1 VIGGFERPVKHP
13 PHHSTFS
20 EEDLPA
26 MRKLLLTPVL
36 VLCVA
41 FSSRAADD
49 KKKDDAKKAEE
60 EKFVSLGHL
69 DGILKKSGGSGAGIT
84 VSVELILPDPN
95 AQIAQL
101 QQQIALAQAMTI
113 RNPLQRQQQLVS
125 IMQQM
130 RNGQNA
136 FIRKTVDVD
145 VEPLDDMIVR
155 TMFLPEQFDDKGKPR
170 KYTSKELKE
179 LRGPDST
186 LPGYTAD
193 NDSLKNGDLVTVYLV
208 RKKHA
213 PEIKA
218 APKDKEKKDKDKDKE
233 KKDKDNEKLWDEENK
248 PKVRMIVLRAEPR
261 Q

>member
-1 VIGGFERPVKHP
+1 VTGRFERPVDNP
-13 PHHSTFS
+13 PRHCSTFS
-20 EEDLPA
+20 DEDLPA
-26 MRKLLLTPVL
+26 MRKLLLMPVL

-41 FSSRAADD
+41 FTARAADD
-49 KKKDDAKKAEE
+49 KKKDDAKIDAKKAEE
-60 EKFVSLGHL
+60 DKFVSLGRL

-113 RNPLQRQQQLVS
+113 RNPLQRQQQLVA

-155 TMFLPEQFDDKGKPR
+155 TMFLPEQFDDKGKPK
-170 KYTSKELKE
+170 KYTAKELKE
-179 LRGPDST
+179 LRGPDPS

-193 NDSLKNGDLVTVYLV
+193 NDSLKNGDLVTLYLV
-208 RKKHA
+208 RKQHA
-213 PEIKA
+213 PQLQVA
-218 APKDKEKKDKDKDKE
+218 AKDKEKKDKE
-233 KKDKDNEKLWDEENK
+233 NEKLWDEENK
-248 PKVRMIVLRAEPR
+248 PKVRMIVLRAEPK